1 MADMRWNFLQV
12 YTKVAD
18 YLGMDITDT
27 TDLAAVKDIVYRG
40 YMKFL
45 MPVSP
50 KDEEIYIW
58 SWLRQPWKMTF
69 EPNKWEYPLPKDF
82 DRFFRKIQY
91 DGAADGN
98 QMEQV
103 SERSIMRN
111 RSNLEFTT
119 YPYSFAIRT
128 VKFDKVVGSVKEMI
142 VYPTPNNRSV
152 INSTYVM
159 TPDKPEATTDYF
171 VGGPVE
177 SEAILQCCLAV
188 AENQEDEKI
197 GVETRKAIDLIQAL
211 IKKDKGEA
219 PDTVGQ
225 VRDTGMNQGSLFD
238 YRAWWIPSGVYT
250 VYGFEI

>member
-1 MADMRWNFLQV
+1 MSDMRWNFLQV

-91 DGAADGN
+91 DGVADGN

-128 VKFDKVVGSVKEMI
+128 AKFDKVVGSVKEMI
-142 VYPTPNNRSV
+142 VYPTPSNRSV

-177 SEAILQCCLAV
+177 SEVILQCCLGV

-197 GVETRKAIDLIQAL
+197 GVETKKAVDLIQAL
-211 IKKDKGEA
+211 IRKDKGEA
-219 PDTVGQ
+219 PNTVGQ
-225 VRDTGMNQGSLFD
+225 VRDTGLNQASLFD

-250 VYGFEI
+250 VYGIEI

>member
-1 MADMRWNFLQV
+1 MDMRWNFLQV

-18 YLGMDITDT
+18 FLGMDVSNA

-91 DGAADGN
+91 DGVADGN

-128 VKFDKVVGSVKEMI
+128 AKFDKVVGSVKEMI
-142 VYPTPNNRSV
+142 VYPTPSNRSV
-152 INSTYVM
+152 VNSTYVM
-159 TPDKPEATTDYF
+159 TPDKPETTTDYF

-177 SEAILQCCLAV
+177 SEVILQCCLAV

-197 GVETRKAIDLIQAL
+197 GVETKKAIDLIQAL
-211 IKKDKGEA
+211 IRKDKGSA
-219 PDTVGQ
+219 PDTVGR
-225 VRDTGMNQGSLFD
+225 VRDTGLNQGSIFD
-238 YRAWWIPSGVYT
+238 YRSYWIPSGVYT
-250 VYGFEI
+250 VYGQEI

>member
-1 MADMRWNFLQV
+1 MADMRWNFGEV
-12 YTKVAD
+12 YTKVAE
-18 YLGMDITDT
+18 YLGADVTDSD
-27 TDLAAVKDIVYRG
+27 DLATVKDIVYRG

-50 KDEEIYIW
+50 KDEEIYVW
-58 SWLRQPWKMTF
+58 SWLRQPWKMAL
-69 EPNKWEYPLPKDF
+69 EPNKWEYALPKDF
-82 DRFFRKIQY
+82 DRFYRKIEY
-91 DGAADGN
+91 DGVADGN
-98 QMEQV
+98 VMSQV

-119 YPYSFAIRT
+119 YPYSYALRT
-128 VKFDKVVGSVKEMI
+128 AKFDKVVGSVKEMI
-142 VYPTPNNRSV
+142 VYPTPANRSV
-152 INSTYVM
+152 LNSTYVM
-159 TPDKPEATTDYF
+159 TPDKPETTTDYF

-197 GVETRKAIDLIQAL
+197 GVETKKAIDLIQAL

-225 VRDTGMNQGSLFD
+225 VRDTGLNQVSIFD
-238 YRAWWIPSGVYT
+238 YRSYWIPSGTYT
-250 VYGFEI
+250 VYGYEI

>member
-1 MADMRWNFLQV
+1 MSDMRWNFLQV
-12 YTKVAD
+12 YSKVAD
-18 YLGMDITDT
+18 FLGMDITDA

-58 SWLRQPWKMTF
+58 SWLRQPWKITF

-82 DRFFRKIQY
+82 DRFFRKIEY
-91 DGAADGN
+91 DGVANGN
-98 QMEQV
+98 QLQQV

-111 RSNLEFTT
+111 RSNLEFTS

-128 VKFDKVVGSVKEMI
+128 AKFDKVVGSIKEMI
-142 VYPTPNNRSV
+142 VYPTPVNRSV
-152 INSTYVM
+152 VNSTYVM

-197 GVETRKAIDLIQAL
+197 GVETKKAVDLIQAL
-211 IKKDKGEA
+211 IRKDKGSA

-225 VRDTGMNQGSLFD
+225 VRDTGMNQASLFD
-238 YRAWWIPSGVYT
+238 YRSHWIPSGVYT
-250 VYGFEI
+250 VYGQEI

>member
-1 MADMRWNFLQV
+1 MADLRWNFLQV
-12 YTKVAD
+12 YTKVTE
-18 YLGMDITDT
+18 YLGTNVANA
-27 TDLAAVKDIVYRG
+27 TDLAAAKDIVYRG

-50 KDEEIYIW
+50 KEEETYIW
-58 SWLRQPWKMTF
+58 TWLRQPWKITF

-91 DGAADGN
+91 DGVADGN

-142 VYPTPNNRSV
+142 VYPTPSNRSV
-152 INSTYVM
+152 VNSTYVM
-159 TPDKPEATTDYF
+159 TPAKPEVITDYF

-177 SEAILQCCLAV
+177 SEVILQCCLAV

-197 GVETRKAIDLIQAL
+197 GVETKKAIDLIQAL
-211 IKKDKGEA
+211 IKKDKGSA
-219 PDTVGQ
+219 PNTVGQ
-225 VRDTGMNQGSLFD
+225 VRDTGLNQASLFD
-238 YRAWWIPSGVYT
+238 YRAWWIPSGVYS
-250 VYGFEI
+250 VYGIEI

>member
-1 MADMRWNFLQV
+1 MSDMRWNFGQV
-12 YTKVAD
+12 YTKVAE
-18 YLGMDITDT
+18 YLGADVTDSD
-27 TDLAAVKDIVYRG
+27 DLATAKDIVYRG

-58 SWLRQPWKMTF
+58 SWLRQPWKITF

-82 DRFFRKIQY
+82 DRFFRKIEY
-91 DGAADGN
+91 DGVADGN
-98 QMEQV
+98 QLQLI

-111 RSNLEFTT
+111 RSNLEFTS
-119 YPYSFAIRT
+119 YPYSYAIRT
-128 VKFDKVVGSVKEMI
+128 ARFDKVVGSIKEMI
-142 VYPTPNNRSV
+142 VYPTPVNRSV
-152 INSTYVM
+152 VNSTYVM
-159 TPDKPEATTDYF
+159 TPDKPETTTDYF

-197 GVETRKAIDLIQAL
+197 GVETKKAIDLIQAL

-219 PDTVGQ
+219 PDTVGR
-225 VRDTGMNQGSLFD
+225 VRDTGLNQGSIFD
-238 YRAWWIPSGVYT
+238 YRSYWIPSGTYM
-250 VYGFEI
+250 VYGHEI

>member
-1 MADMRWNFLQV
+1 MADLRWNFLQV
-12 YTKVAD
+12 YTKIAE
-18 YLGMDITDT
+18 YLGMDITDA

-58 SWLRQPWKMTF
+58 SWLRQPWKIAL

-82 DRFFRKIQY
+82 DRFFRKIEY
-91 DGAADGN
+91 DDEANGN
-98 QMEQV
+98 QMGLV

-111 RSNLEFTT
+111 RSNLEFTS
-119 YPYSFAIRT
+119 YPSSYAIRT
-128 VKFDKVVGSVKEMI
+128 SKFDKKVGSIKEMI
-142 VYPTPNNRSV
+142 VYPTPSERSV
-152 INSTYVM
+152 VNCTYVM
-159 TPDKPEATTDYF
+159 TPDKPDTTTDYF
-171 VGGPVE
+171 IGGPVE

-197 GVETRKAIDLIQAL
+197 GVETKKAIDLIQAL
-211 IKKDKGEA
+211 IRKDKGEA

-225 VRDTGMNQGSLFD
+225 VRDTGMSSGSIFD
-238 YRAWWIPSGVYT
+238 YRDHWIPSGTYT
-250 VYGFEI
+250 VYGYEI